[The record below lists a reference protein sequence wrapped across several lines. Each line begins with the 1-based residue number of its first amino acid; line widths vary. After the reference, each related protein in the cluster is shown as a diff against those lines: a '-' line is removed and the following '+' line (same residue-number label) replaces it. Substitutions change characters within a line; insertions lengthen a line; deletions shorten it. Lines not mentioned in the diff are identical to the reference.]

1 MGALF
6 FLFGGFVVGFG
17 AGIFIAACEKA
28 FKDFNQL
35 PM

>member
-6 FLFGGFVVGFG
+6 CLFGGFVVGFG
-17 AGIFIAACEKA
+17 AGIVVAVFEKV